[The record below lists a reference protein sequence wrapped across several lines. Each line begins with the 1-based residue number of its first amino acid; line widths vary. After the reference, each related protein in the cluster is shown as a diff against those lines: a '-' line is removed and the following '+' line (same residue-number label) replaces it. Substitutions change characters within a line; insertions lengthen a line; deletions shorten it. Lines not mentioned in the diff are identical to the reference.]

1 MLTVHVLGGHMLTVD
16 MLAVHMLGGHMLAV
30 HMLTVHMLSG
40 ICSRLTYGPLT

>member
-1 MLTVHVLGGHMLTVD
+1 MLTVHVLGGHMLAVD